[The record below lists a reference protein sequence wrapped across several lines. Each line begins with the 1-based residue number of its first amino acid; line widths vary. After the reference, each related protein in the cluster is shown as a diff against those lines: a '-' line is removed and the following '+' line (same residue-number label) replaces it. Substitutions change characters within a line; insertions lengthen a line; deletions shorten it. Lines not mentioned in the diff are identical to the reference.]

1 MRQVQ
6 LRLKVVEHEG
16 RTMSKL
22 ENCRAS
28 INKTIRTRWFGAII
42 ACVSI
47 GATVL
52 YLLRDKPRVTL
63 RDENVVDDRGTSQ
76 REASQ
81 LLMNLRDRAFDADNE
96 KIALA
101 LGRPE
106 EEVRAWYAGL
116 EVIDDDV
123 VMKARGIAL
132 HRGVNIE

>member
-1 MRQVQ
+1 
-6 LRLKVVEHEG
+6 
-16 RTMSKL
+16 
-22 ENCRAS
+22 
-28 INKTIRTRWFGAII
+28 
-42 ACVSI
+42 
-47 GATVL
+47 
-52 YLLRDKPRVTL
+52 
-63 RDENVVDDRGTSQ
+63 
-76 REASQ
+76 
-81 LLMNLRDRAFDADNE
+81 MNLRDRAFDADNE

>member
-42 ACVSI
+42 ASVSI